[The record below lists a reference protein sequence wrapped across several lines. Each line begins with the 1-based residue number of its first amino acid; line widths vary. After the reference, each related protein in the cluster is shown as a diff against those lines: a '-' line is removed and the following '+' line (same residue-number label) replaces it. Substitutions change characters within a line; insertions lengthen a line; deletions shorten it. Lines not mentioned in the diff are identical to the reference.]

1 MPMISRSHSKRL
13 TKRHL
18 CSFGKFNTDEL
29 NSEKPAVFMN
39 IADILYV
46 GSCTESQLVFVDAA
60 VFTDFQS
67 VPEPKE

>member
-1 MPMISRSHSKRL
+1 MISRGYSKRP
-13 TKRHL
+13 TKGHL
-18 CSFGKFNTDEL
+18 CSFGESNTDEL

-39 IADILYV
+39 VADILYV
-46 GSCTESQLVFVDAA
+46 GCFTESQLVFVDPA